1 MALVALA
8 LYVALGHRVGLWF
21 NLSPSMPVGVY
32 ESRNDADPT
41 ALAPGTI
48 VAVCLPEP
56 LAQWGR
62 RRGYLVRGRCS
73 DGTAPIGKPIFAI
86 AGDTVTVASSG
97 LARNRL
103 VARDT
108 RPLAHDRHGLS
119 LPRIPYGTYPV
130 AVGQLWLVSTH
141 TASSWDSRYFGPVSA
156 ADVIAVLRPI
166 WVDGR

>member
-1 MALVALA
+1 
-8 LYVALGHRVGLWF
+8 
-21 NLSPSMPVGVY
+21 MPVGVY
-32 ESRNDADPT
+32 ESRVNAGRT
-41 ALAPGTI
+41 ALVPGTI

-97 LARNRL
+97 LARNHL
-103 VARDT
+103 LARDT
-108 RPLAHDRHGLS
+108 GPLEQDRNGLS

-141 TASSWDSRYFGPVSA
+141 TASSWDSRYFGPVPV

-166 WVDGR
+166 WVHGR